1 MVLVWKL
8 SVCAYLL
15 KKSCPKSS
23 LWLLF
28 VSTKIF
34 KIALK
39 FPMATF
45 PLTTPSILLS
55 VEFIPITLLCSVG
68 SMRKPIWV
76 LDNSSL
82 PMRVMLDPVS
92 INIRTAMPLRVPLKE

>member
-8 SVCAYLL
+8 SVCAYFL

-39 FPMATF
+39 VPMATF

-68 SMRKPIWV
+68 SICRSIWV
-76 LDNSSL
+76 LNNSSL
-82 PMRVMLDPVS
+82 PMRVILDPVS
-92 INIRTAMPLRVPLKE
+92 INIRTVTPLRDPFKE

>member
-8 SVCAYLL
+8 SVCAYFL

-68 SMRKPIWV
+68 SMRKLIWV

-92 INIRTAMPLRVPLKE
+92 INICMAKPLRVPLRE